1 MMPARIDGSLRVALY
16 ARVSTADKAQDPENQ
31 LRALRAH
38 ASARGWSLFGEFVD
52 EGISGARRHRP
63 QLDAMLAAVRR
74 REVDI
79 VAVWRFDRF
88 ARTVAHLV
96 EALGEFN
103 ALGVAFVSLHEQI
116 DTTTP
121 VGKAMFTMVAALAE
135 LERDLHRERI
145 RAGMERAKAAGRS
158 LGRRPR
164 VVDVRAARDLLTA
177 GHSEVEVAKML
188 NLSRGTLR
196 RRLRECRAPDQ
207 KGGGPRDGPGPGQNN

>member
-1 MMPARIDGSLRVALY
+1 MASSEKSGLNRVALY

-31 LRALRAH
+31 LRGLRAH
-38 ASARGWSLFGEFVD
+38 ADARGWAMVGEFVD
-52 EGISGARRHRP
+52 EGISGARRQRP

-79 VAVWRFDRF
+79 VVVWRFDRF

-96 EALGEFN
+96 EALDEFK

-145 RAGMERAKAAGRS
+145 RAGMARAKAAGRP
-158 LGRRPR
+158 LGRTPKA
-164 VVDVRAARDLLTA
+164 VDVRAACALLGA
-177 GHSEVEVAKML
+177 GHSEVEVARML

-196 RRLRECRAPDQ
+196 RRLRDGAAPDQ
-207 KGGGPRDGPGPGQNN
+207 KGGLLMAAAGAGQNN